1 MSPVAEESAAGY
13 RVEAVMAERLGLLA
27 GDILLS
33 VNGHSVGNVEEDVA
47 RLEDHLEADSLELE
61 IQREDTKITITYNP
75 SQ

>member
-1 MSPVAEESAAGY
+1 
-13 RVEAVMAERLGLLA
+13 MAERLGLLA